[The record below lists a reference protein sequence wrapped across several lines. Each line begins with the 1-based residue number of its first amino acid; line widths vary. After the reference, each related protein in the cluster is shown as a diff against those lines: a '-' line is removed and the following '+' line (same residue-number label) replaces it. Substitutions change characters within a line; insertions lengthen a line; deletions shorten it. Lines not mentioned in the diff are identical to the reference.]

1 MYTLY
6 AWAPN
11 ETGDRVKICF
21 ERTKATMIMPTLES
35 MWKATP
41 PPGGGGM
48 VDIVSVGSTSPASV
62 LSVETP
68 CCLEPPSTTKS
79 TEPRNHGPLHKEQ
92 QVLAEAIQGAL
103 SRLKGPE
110 GIMVSVGKRQRQMQL
125 LQAAALDVLD
135 AEMPS
140 RDVRA
145 LWQVVDA
152 ATQLLDQCRFDIR
165 VDL

>member
-1 MYTLY
+1 
-6 AWAPN
+6 
-11 ETGDRVKICF
+11 
-21 ERTKATMIMPTLES
+21 
-35 MWKATP
+35 
-41 PPGGGGM
+41 M

-79 TEPRNHGPLHKEQ
+79 TEPRNHSPLHKEQ